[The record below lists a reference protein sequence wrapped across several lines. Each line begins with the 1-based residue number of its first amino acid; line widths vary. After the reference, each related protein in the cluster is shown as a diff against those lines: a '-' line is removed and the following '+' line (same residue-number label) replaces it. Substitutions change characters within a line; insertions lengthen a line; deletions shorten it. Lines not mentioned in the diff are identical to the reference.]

1 MVMFNGEQLLPLR
14 CTCTWW
20 LLRHDRRSQA
30 WRRRTT
36 MVDPRALSGF
46 DLLPLPHRLAA
57 NGYGLLGMGTNE

>member
-1 MVMFNGEQLLPLR
+1 
-14 CTCTWW
+14 
-20 LLRHDRRSQA
+20 
-30 WRRRTT
+30 